1 MTDIGFLGLGS
12 MGSAMVRRLLE
23 QGHHVTVWNRS
34 SDAVDALVELG
45 AERAETA
52 ADAVAVG
59 LSISML
65 ANDDAAEQV
74 LDEATFAAGR
84 GGLHINMASV
94 SPTSADRLATRAAEA
109 GVAYVAC
116 PVLGRPPVAE
126 AGRLNILAAGADGDL
141 DRATPAL
148 ESLGARVWRLGET
161 PRVANVVKI
170 AVNYQII
177 HALQAIGESV
187 AMVERHGVDAADFTE
202 LLSSTLFGGVVY
214 SGYGDM
220 IAHRRYAPPGF
231 TVGLGLKDLGLA
243 EDVAAEVGVELGAAP
258 VLRDAFERTLTD
270 DELGELDWAA
280 IAEIT
285 RRGGAG

>member
-23 QGHHVTVWNRS
+23 QGHQVTVWNRS

-45 AERAETA
+45 AERAATA

-65 ANDDAAEQV
+65 ANDAAAEQV

-94 SPTSADRLATRAAEA
+94 SPMSADRLAARAADA

-141 DRATPAL
+141 DRATPVL
-148 ESLGARVWRLGET
+148 ESLGVRIWRLGET

-187 AMVERHGVDAADFTE
+187 AMVEGHGVDAGDFTE

-214 SGYGDM
+214 SGYGEM
-220 IAHRRYAPPGF
+220 IAQRRYAPPGF

-243 EDVAAEVGVELGAAP
+243 EDAAAEVGVELGAAP
-258 VLRDAFERTLTD
+258 VLRDAFQRTLAD

-280 IAEIT
+280 IAEIS